1 MPVGPGEDERVTTRE
16 RAAELDAQDPLAH
29 LRERYHLAEGLVYL
43 DGNSLGAM
51 PRTAP
56 ARLQH
61 AVSHEWGERL
71 IRSWNESGWYTAPSR
86 AAALLAPL
94 LGADADEVVVADSTS
109 VNVGKLLH
117 IALALRPGRSVV
129 VMERGSFPTDLYVAR
144 GVLALHGGALRLVD
158 GPEDLSGALD
168 EDVALLAVTEVDF
181 RTGVRWDVKAF
192 TTAAHAVGA
201 LALVDLC
208 HSTGA
213 LQVDVHAWDV
223 DLAVGCGYKFLNGGP
238 GAPAHCYVAR
248 RHHEGLPS
256 PTPAWFGHA
265 EPFAMSTEYAPAPG
279 VQRLAGG
286 TPPVLSLT
294 GLLCGLESLE
304 GATPAQLQ
312 AKSTALTAFFLELLD
327 AHCPELAVAT
337 PREPARR
344 GSHVSVRHSRAYAL
358 VQALIAREVV
368 GDFRDPDIARF
379 GFAPATTRFTDLVT
393 AVEQLRAVLDVG
405 EDTQERFAARA
416 AVT

>member
-1 MPVGPGEDERVTTRE
+1 VSTRE

-29 LRERYHLAEGLVYL
+29 LRERHHLPEGLVYL

-61 AVSHEWGERL
+61 TVAHEWGERL
-71 IRSWNESGWYTAPSR
+71 IRSWNKSGWYTAPAR
-86 AAALLAPL
+86 AAAALAPL

-109 VNVGKLLH
+109 VNLAKLLH
-117 IALALRPGRSVV
+117 TALTLRPGRGVI

-144 GVLALHGGALRLVD
+144 GVLALRGGGELRLVD
-158 GPEDLSGALD
+158 GPQDLPGVLD
-168 EDVALLAVTEVDF
+168 DDVALVSVTEVDF
-181 RTGVRWDVKAF
+181 RTGFRWDVGAV
-192 TTAAHAVGA
+192 TASAHAAGA

-213 LQVDVHAWDV
+213 LDVDVHAWDV
-223 DLAVGCGYKFLNGGP
+223 DLAVGCGYKFLHGGP

-248 RHHEGLPS
+248 RHHAGLPS

-265 EPFAMSTEYAPAPG
+265 EPFAMSTGFTPAPG

-312 AKSTALTAFFLELLD
+312 AKATALTGFFLELLD
-327 AHCPELAVAT
+327 AHCPELEIAT
-337 PREPARR
+337 PRDPARR
-344 GSHVSVRHSRAYAL
+344 GAHVSVRHPRAYAL
-358 VQALIAREVV
+358 VQALIARDVV

-379 GFAPATTRFTDLVT
+379 GLAPTTTRFVDLVT
-393 AVEQLRAVLDVG
+393 AVEQARAVLDGG
-405 EDTQERFAARA
+405 EDTQERFAART